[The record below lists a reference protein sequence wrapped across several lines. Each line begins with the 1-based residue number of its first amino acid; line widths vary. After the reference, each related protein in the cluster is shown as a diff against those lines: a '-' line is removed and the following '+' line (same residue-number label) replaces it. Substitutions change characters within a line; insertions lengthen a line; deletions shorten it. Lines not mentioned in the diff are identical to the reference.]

1 MKNGMGFLYRVAC
14 AILMIFLVVQPL
26 AAPVEPA
33 TGTIYILL
41 GTSRDGQNVTDWQG
55 TGIKGFVQNN
65 ILGAAG
71 DTSLVYEY
79 YYNLSS
85 GTPADFARNRLFRS
99 SGTSILDSAQL
110 KWFMNSKNSVVVAQ
124 RNHYKNLPALKSARP
139 DSVPSRFVVIADGAA
154 GLAVR
159 EYVQSSAYKGEI
171 ANVLFF
177 NTPHEGTGLAD
188 QVVLSGTNGLDR
200 DSDNSKYVALVPLAL
215 AAYIVGGVDGLQD
228 LMISLLKDAVM
239 GMAYSMGEVD
249 AFSKNSLMDGYA
261 ASNASTW
268 YLTQD
273 ASESDKKYK
282 DALSNNTVGADSLLG
297 SIQLLNSYSMNSGF
311 NHPMYNVVYSYGL
324 PSVGNGRRT
333 LPDFVEQAKSHIS
346 TTQLARVL
354 ADSLGNTLGVD
365 LSSAS
370 DAVRSRLDSMARDIL
385 SGTAASTLSQKYG
398 EYSGQIGTALKVA
411 EGINEIRNMNLNKDD
426 VPGSL
431 YKLLRVVDKFIPD
444 SYKSELYL
452 LFMKYFS
459 PEVRDALT
467 STSDKVHE
475 GLNFAAKA

>member
-55 TGIKGFVQNN
+55 TGIKGYIQNN
-65 ILGAAG
+65 IIGAAG

-79 YYNLSS
+79 YYDLAS

-159 EYVQSSAYKGEI
+159 EYVQSGAYKGEI

-239 GMAYSMGEVD
+239 AMAYSVGDVGD
-249 AFSKNSLMDGYA
+249 VLSGDSLLEGYA
-261 ASNASTW
+261 AGNASTW

-273 ASESDKKYK
+273 ASENDKKYK
-282 DALSNNTVGADSLLG
+282 DALSSNTVGADSLLG
-297 SIQLLNSYSMNSGF
+297 RVLTMR
-311 NHPMYNVVYSYGL
+311 NVV
-324 PSVGNGRRT
+324 
-333 LPDFVEQAKSHIS
+333 
-346 TTQLARVL
+346 
-354 ADSLGNTLGVD
+354 
-365 LSSAS
+365 
-370 DAVRSRLDSMARDIL
+370 
-385 SGTAASTLSQKYG
+385 
-398 EYSGQIGTALKVA
+398 
-411 EGINEIRNMNLNKDD
+411 
-426 VPGSL
+426 
-431 YKLLRVVDKFIPD
+431 
-444 SYKSELYL
+444 
-452 LFMKYFS
+452 
-459 PEVRDALT
+459 
-467 STSDKVHE
+467 
-475 GLNFAAKA
+475 